1 MLENAARAT
10 RLPGERPRD
19 LESNSSIPYMG
30 FQPPSML
37 LKPGIARQY
46 EQEILERTRQLS
58 KQYPGLQPKISQQY
72 SKGLPPLPAD
82 TTLSQIAQRGSYP
95 PHSAHLAGNPSMRS
109 LIPSS
114 LLSPPRPNPETVL
127 QLKHLNQNAKHAVP
141 QQTSCVQL
149 VKELITAIWSAR

>member
-1 MLENAARAT
+1 
-10 RLPGERPRD
+10 
-19 LESNSSIPYMG
+19 MG

-46 EQEILERTRQLS
+46 EQEILERTRQSLQ
-58 KQYPGLQPKISQQY
+58 QYPGLPPAISQQY

-109 LIPSS
+109 SIPSS
-114 LLSPPRPNPETVL
+114 LLSPPRPNPETVPTIETSGT
-127 QLKHLNQNAKHAVP
+127 KCEYAVR

-149 VKELITAIWSAR
+149 VKELITAVWKAS